1 MKCPN
6 CGYFIRQGVVCPNCG
21 VDAFIFRKTRNT
33 SIRLYNKGLEQAKSR
48 DLTGAIKSLEQSIL
62 FDKNNYI
69 ARNLLGLV
77 YHEKG
82 QIADALKQWIV
93 SAYIEHKNNPASRYM
108 DILQKDGRKMEKKND
123 AVQFYNQAIAYLQQ
137 GSDDLAL
144 IQLKRALD
152 YNSNFVEACNLM
164 TLCCLQEKNFNRA
177 SYFVQ
182 KVLKIDQYNP
192 IALHYAREL
201 DIATNKKSAKNNT
214 DSNAVK
220 RTDAAPPAP
229 TYRKQ
234 IRQNN
239 FKNEI
244 ISFLIGGVSVA
255 IVLLSLVMPA
265 LSEQKDKTIDDLR
278 SKVSSATANGNI
290 TPEELT
296 ELRERAEKLEKENE
310 KYKKEAEKQQ
320 NITLLQE
327 ASALAENSNFVD
339 AAAKIILI
347 DASNFSEEESATL
360 DTLKSSVLPEA
371 TSILYTQ
378 GRNEFLNKNY
388 DVAKENLENCLK
400 YASSEDFI
408 DDAFYY
414 LGQIAQ
420 EKNDVTAAIEYYQ
433 RIIEKYPDSN
443 NVANAQNALEQLNA
457 TATPE
462 TEPQPEEN
470 TEQNTN

>member
-33 SIRLYNKGLEQAKSR
+33 SIRLYNKGLDLAKTR
-48 DLTGAIKSLEQSIL
+48 DLTGAIKALEQSIL

-93 SAYIEHKNNPASRYM
+93 SASIEHNNNPASRY
-108 DILQKDGRKMEKKND
+108 IEIVQKDGRKLEKKND
-123 AVQFYNQAIAYLQQ
+123 AIQFYNQAIAYLQQ

-144 IQLKRALD
+144 IQLKRALE
-152 YNSNFVEACNLM
+152 YNKNFVEACNLM
-164 TLCCLQEKNFNRA
+164 TLCCLQENNIERA

-192 IALHYAREL
+192 LALRYAREL
-201 DIATNKKSAKNNT
+201 NKDLNVEEKKGAKNTT
-214 DSNAVK
+214 DTVK
-220 RTDAAPPAP
+220 RTDAAPPVP
-229 TYRKQ
+229 TYRRQ
-234 IRQNN
+234 IRQNG

-244 ISFLIGGVSVA
+244 IAFLIGGVSVA

-278 SKVSSATANGNI
+278 SKVSAATANGNI

-296 ELRERAEKLEKENE
+296 ELRKRAEKLEEENN
-310 KYKKEAEKQQ
+310 KYKAEAIKQQ
-320 NITLLQE
+320 NSVLLQE
-327 ASALAENSNFVD
+327 AAALSENGNPIE
-339 AAAKIILI
+339 AAAKIVLI
-347 DASNFSEEESATL
+347 DSSNFTEEEKATL
-360 DTLKSSVLPEA
+360 NTLQLSILPEA
-371 TSILYTQ
+371 ASALYTQ
-378 GRNEFLNKNY
+378 GRSEFLNKEY
-388 DVAKENLENCLK
+388 DAAKENLENCLK

-408 DDAFYY
+408 DDTFYY

-420 EKNDVTAAIEYYQ
+420 EKNDVATAQLYYQ
-433 RIIEKYPDSN
+433 RILDEYPDSN
-443 NVANAQNALEQLNA
+443 HAAKAQNALEQLNSP
-457 TATPE
+457 TPE
-462 TEPQPEEN
+462 
-470 TEQNTN
+470 